1 MEEEKA
7 KRLEQVVQVWEKV
20 IDVQMHFNDLCLRLR
35 SIAVSTLGVLL
46 AASAI
51 AYKYAGVINVF
62 NYKVM
67 TATFFVAISVFV
79 WLAFFLMD
87 RYWYHELLKGAM
99 HHAKKIETNWEYDA
113 PEISLVKSVREQSH
127 KSLKMDAGKKLNI
140 FYLGIL
146 LVQLLVLY
154 FLVCNS
160 IKIS

>member
-1 MEEEKA
+1 MDESEVKPIE
-7 KRLEQVVQVWEKV
+7 RVIQVWEKV

-51 AYKYAGVINVF
+51 AYKYAGVIEVC

-67 TATFFVAISVFV
+67 TATFFIGISIFV

-99 HHAKKIETNWEYDA
+99 HHAKKIEATWESDI
-113 PEISLVKSVREQSH
+113 PEISLVKSVRQQSH
-127 KSLKMDAGKKLNI
+127 SSLKMDAGKKLNI

-146 LVQLLVLY
+146 VVQLIVLY
-154 FLVCNS
+154 FLVSNS